1 MDFTVVSN
9 IAKDA
14 IIMIISLS
22 LPILFIG
29 MLVGLLVNVVQ
40 TLTSVQEQSVSY
52 VVKFVAIAVSVLLL
66 SNWLMKTLTSYT
78 TSLFEKIPYFIK

>member
-14 IIMIISLS
+14 IMMIISLS
-22 LPILFIG
+22 LPILLIG